1 MLRLVSRARF
11 CMAQRNFFVV
21 PPMYP
26 EKEDLAYR
34 PKITSYD
41 DSQKLLHSVYKK
53 KLAKIK
59 SRVTQYIN

>member
-1 MLRLVSRARF
+1 MLRLVSRMRF
-11 CMAQRNFFVV
+11 CVAQRNFFVV

-41 DSQKLLHSVYKK
+41 DSQKQLNAVYKK
-53 KLAKIK
+53 KLSKIK
-59 SRVTQYIN
+59 ARVTQ